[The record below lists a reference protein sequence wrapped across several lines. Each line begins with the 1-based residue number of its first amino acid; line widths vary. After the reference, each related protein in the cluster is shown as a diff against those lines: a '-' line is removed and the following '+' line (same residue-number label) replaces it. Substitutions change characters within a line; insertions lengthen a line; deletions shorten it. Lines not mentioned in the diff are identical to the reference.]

1 MRDLQRLLAED
12 VLRALHGEAAA
23 LSRGGSRTRAPM
35 TPRGTV
41 PPARR
46 ERTGPE
52 VKTLEKAL
60 RVLAHLGEVRRE
72 VSIQEVARA
81 VGLPASTAYRLLA
94 VLARHH
100 YLQAGSAPGRYALG
114 LRLAELGYLAIE
126 GIELR
131 VKARPALEAMMAET
145 RETIHLMV
153 PEGDAGIY
161 IDRVESPQR
170 IRVTASL
177 GFRESLHVS
186 AIGKAILAHLP
197 SEDAER
203 ILGRGLA
210 RLTPRTVTDPAQ
222 LRRQIRETV
231 ARGFAV
237 DLEEGEAG
245 VRCVGAPVF
254 DHRGRV
260 VAAISVSAPAYRTPL
275 PKLLGWG
282 PRVRAAADTVSRAL
296 SFHSAGSPRPGR
308 AR

>member
-1 MRDLQRLLAED
+1 M
-12 VLRALHGEAAA
+12 
-23 LSRGGSRTRAPM
+23 S
-35 TPRGTV
+35 PRGIA
-41 PPARR
+41 PSGSPDRK
-46 ERTGPE
+46 GPE

-60 RVLAHLGEVRRE
+60 RVLAHLGEARRE
-72 VSIQEVARA
+72 LGIQEVARA

-100 YLQAGSAPGRYALG
+100 YLQPGSAPGRYALG
-114 LRLAELGYLAIE
+114 LRLAELGHLALE

-131 VKARPALEAMMAET
+131 AKARPALEALMAET

-161 IDRVESPQR
+161 VDRVEGPQR

-177 GFRESLHVS
+177 GFREPLHVS
-186 AIGKAILAHLP
+186 AVGKAILAHLP
-197 SEDAER
+197 RDDAER
-203 ILGRGLA
+203 VLARGLN
-210 RLTPRTVTDPAQ
+210 RITPRTVTDPAQ
-222 LRRQIRETV
+222 LRRQFREIV

-245 VRCVGAPVF
+245 VRCAGAPVF

-260 VAAISVSAPAYRTPL
+260 VGAISVSAPAYRTPL

-296 SFHSAGSPRPGR
+296 SFRPTADPAPRG
-308 AR
+308 AC

>member
-1 MRDLQRLLAED
+1 
-12 VLRALHGEAAA
+12 
-23 LSRGGSRTRAPM
+23 M

-177 GFRESLHVS
+177 GFREALHVS

-296 SFHSAGSPRPGR
+296 SFHSASSPRPGP

>member
-1 MRDLQRLLAED
+1 VSARGPREAPPSGARDRK
-12 VLRALHGEAAA
+12 
-23 LSRGGSRTRAPM
+23 
-35 TPRGTV
+35 
-41 PPARR
+41 
-46 ERTGPE
+46 GPE

-60 RVLAHLGEVRRE
+60 RVLAHLGEARRE
-72 VSIQEVARA
+72 LSIQEVARA

-100 YLQAGSAPGRYALG
+100 YLQPGSGPGRYALG
-114 LRLAELGYLAIE
+114 LRLAELGHLALD

-131 VKARPALEAMMAET
+131 AKARPVLEAVMAET

-161 IDRVESPQR
+161 VDRVEGPQR

-177 GFRESLHVS
+177 GFREPLHVS
-186 AIGKAILAHLP
+186 AVGKAILAHLP
-197 SEDAER
+197 REESER
-203 ILGRGLA
+203 ILARGLVGI
-210 RLTPRTVTDPAQ
+210 TPRTITKPAQ
-222 LRRQIRETV
+222 LRRQLREIV

-245 VRCVGAPVF
+245 VRCAGAPVF

-275 PKLLGWG
+275 PKLMGWG
-282 PRVRAAADTVSRAL
+282 PRVRDAADTVSRAL
-296 SFHSAGSPRPGR
+296 SFRPATKPVPRPG
-308 AR
+308 

>member
-1 MRDLQRLLAED
+1 MGPRDGAPSE
-12 VLRALHGEAAA
+12 
-23 LSRGGSRTRAPM
+23 SRGRK
-35 TPRGTV
+35 
-41 PPARR
+41 
-46 ERTGPE
+46 GPE

-72 VSIQEVARA
+72 LSIQEVARA

-100 YLQAGSAPGRYALG
+100 FLQAGSAPGRYALG
-114 LRLAELGYLAIE
+114 LRLAELGHLAIE

-131 VKARPALEAMMAET
+131 VKARPAIEAMMTET

-177 GFRESLHVS
+177 GFREPLHVS
-186 AIGKAILAHLP
+186 AVGKAILAYLP
-197 SEDAER
+197 REDMER
-203 ILGRGLA
+203 ILGRGLV
-210 RLTPRTVTDPAQ
+210 RVTPRTVTDPAQ
-222 LRRQIRETV
+222 LRRQCREIL

-254 DHRGRV
+254 DHRGRA
-260 VAAISVSAPAYRTPL
+260 VASISVSAPAYRTPL
-275 PKLLGWG
+275 PKLLAWG
-282 PRVRAAADTVSRAL
+282 PRVRATADTVSRAL
-296 SFHSAGSPRPGR
+296 SFRPLAVSGPDR
-308 AR
+308 RR